1 MKSSELRERFLDFFE
16 RNGHRRVASHSIIPP
31 ADPTLL
37 FVNAGMVQFK
47 DIFVGLRKVDYARAT
62 SSQKCLRV
70 SGKHN
75 DLENVGRTARHHTFF
90 EMLGNFSFGNY
101 FKKDAIRFAYD
112 FLVKEIG
119 LDPTRCYYTVFGG
132 DATDGI
138 LPDEEAEGYWR
149 ETAGV
154 GPDRILRFGKKDNFW
169 AMGETGPCGPCSEI
183 LYDRGPGPWAC
194 GRPECAP
201 GCDCD
206 RFMEIWNLVFM
217 QFERKEPGGKLFP
230 LPAPSIDTGMGL
242 ERLAAVVQ
250 QKASNYETDLF
261 MSLIEATI
269 AVLERETGRKV
280 TYGAA
285 DGDDVALRVIADH
298 ARAAAFLVADGV
310 YPDNEGRGYIAR
322 LLMRRAVRF
331 GRKLGFTGRFFF
343 EACDRVADLMGAA
356 YPELLQKRELIRKV
370 VTLEEDS
377 FNQTYDEGCHAL
389 EQEMA
394 RVNGL
399 GARKLLSGA
408 FLFWMHDERGMQP
421 DLVDIIA
428 AEQGFSI
435 DRAGYEVLMDEKREA
450 SGKTAGS
457 NADKGGDATLLRTLA
472 AELGPTRFVG
482 YSADETSTSVTALL
496 AGNERTDALS
506 SGAQGTVVLAQSPF
520 YAESGGQVGDTG
532 TLDWDS
538 GRARVID
545 TQKVGGDLFAHRVQ
559 ILEGTLK
566 TGCHVTARLDP
577 DRKAGIRAHH
587 SATHL
592 LHQALFEVLG
602 EHVKQEGSLV
612 REDLLRFD
620 FRHFAPLTAEEIEAI
635 EERVATHVLANSPV
649 ETRSM
654 AAEEAI
660 ASGARAFFGEKYGA
674 EVRLVSMG
682 NGASRELCGGTHATR
697 TGDIGLMKIM
707 RQEAVSSGVRRIYAA
722 CHKAAV
728 RYIADSERRTAR
740 IGALLKS
747 APDGIEAKTKKLLE
761 RSAALEKEVR
771 DLEQKLL
778 AAAAAPAG
786 AGASLDE
793 DDHGA
798 FKAAWS
804 FVPDADDA
812 KVRSMSDLL
821 RDRVRTGVV
830 LVGGLKADRLVLVA
844 ARTAGVPDSVHAGR
858 IIGELARLTQ
868 ARGGG
873 KPDFGQAG
881 GGLPERWD
889 DAVKMFRELVRQAAQ
904 A

>member
-1 MKSSELRERFLDFFE
+1 MKSSELRERFLNFFE

-47 DIFVGLRKVDYARAT
+47 DIFVGLRKVDYSRAT

-90 EMLGNFSFGNY
+90 EMLGNFSFGDY

-112 FLVKEIG
+112 FLIKDIG

-132 DATDGI
+132 DPADGI
-138 LPDEEAEGYWR
+138 AADEEAEGYWR

-217 QFERKEPGGKLFP
+217 QFERKEAGGKLFP

-250 QKASNYETDLF
+250 KKGSNYETDLF
-261 MSLIEATI
+261 MSLIHATI
-269 AVLERETGRKV
+269 AVLERETARKV
-280 TYGAA
+280 EYGRSE
-285 DGDDVALRVIADH
+285 DDDVGLRVIADH
-298 ARAAAFLVADGV
+298 ARAAAFLVSDGV

-331 GRKLGFTGRFFF
+331 GRKLGFSAPFFF
-343 EACDRVADLMGAA
+343 EICDKVVDLMGTA
-356 YPELLQKRELIRKV
+356 YPELERKRELIRKV
-370 VTLEEDS
+370 VSLEEDS
-377 FNQTYDEGCHAL
+377 FNQTYDDGCRAL
-389 EQEMA
+389 DLEIQKVKSQGGN
-394 RVNGL
+394 R
-399 GARKLLSGA
+399 LSGQ

-421 DLVDIIA
+421 DLVEIIA

-435 DRAGYEVLMDEKREA
+435 DRGGYDALMEEKRVA
-450 SGKTAGS
+450 SGKTTGAT
-457 NADKGGDATLLRTLA
+457 ADKSGDAAALREMA
-472 AELGPTRFVG
+472 AELGATRFVG
-482 YSADETSTSVTALL
+482 YTSEEASTSILALLSGTAPLTSLPTGAEGVALL
-496 AGNERTDALS
+496 AAT
-506 SGAQGTVVLAQSPF
+506 PF
-520 YAESGGQVGDTG
+520 YAESGGQVGDSG
-532 TLDWDS
+532 TLTWN
-538 GRARVID
+538 GGEARVTD
-545 TQKVGGDLFAHRVQ
+545 TVKAPGDLFLHRIQVVSGMLEVGAEVQ
-559 ILEGTLK
+559 AAVDTK
-566 TGCHVTARLDP
+566 RRA
-577 DRKAGIRAHH
+577 AIRAHH

-612 REDLLRFD
+612 RDDLLRFD
-620 FRHFAPLTAEEIEAI
+620 FRHFAPLTAQDIESI
-635 EERVATHVLANSPV
+635 EEKVAARVLENSPV
-649 ETRSM
+649 ETRSLPV
-654 AAEEAI
+654 EQAI

-674 EVRLVSMG
+674 EVRLVTMG
-682 NGASRELCGGTHATR
+682 NGASRELCGGTHVR
-697 TGDIGLMKIM
+697 HTGDIGLLKIA
-707 RQEAVSSGVRRIYAA
+707 RQEAVSSGVRRIYAV
-722 CHKAAV
+722 CHMAAV
-728 RYIADSERRTAR
+728 HHVAEKDRRQAQLA
-740 IGALLKS
+740 ALLKAS
-747 APDGIEAKTKKLLE
+747 PEELEGKARKLLE
-761 RSAALEKEVR
+761 RTASLEKEVR
-771 DLEQKLL
+771 ELEQKLL
-778 AAAAAPAG
+778 AAAATPAQKG
-786 AGASLDE
+786 EEQE

-821 RDRVRTGVV
+821 RDRIRTGVV
-830 LVGGLKADRLVLVA
+830 LVGGIKGDKLVLVA
-844 ARTAGVPDSVHAGR
+844 ARTPGVPDSVHAGK
-858 IIGELARLTQ
+858 IIGELARLIEG
-868 ARGGG
+868 RGGG

-889 DAVKMFRELVRQAAQ
+889 DAVKTFRELVQTAAK